1 MMFLTPL
8 VHPDIPF
15 AKLNR
20 VPDIRL
26 EAVTTESHKIEKL
39 SLKER
44 IATSNISQINRN
56 LLISFITSSFKK
68 LYANFYS
75 VLALQK

>member
-8 VHPDIPF
+8 VHPEIPF
-15 AKLNR
+15 VKLNR

-39 SLKER
+39 ALKER
-44 IATSNISQINRN
+44 IATSNISQI
-56 LLISFITSSFKK
+56 
-68 LYANFYS
+68 
-75 VLALQK
+75 